1 MGFIAVDSE
10 KKVCSMIHSKRL
22 SNPGS
27 VLITGIT
34 GFVGSHMADLISSRY
49 PQTKFRACKRWHHSD
64 LTNIR
69 HLLDKITFIDCDLTD
84 PLSTADLVKISKPE
98 VIFHFAAESFVS
110 PSWKNP
116 TRYKNLNYHGTVN
129 LLEAVRQYSPDTFIH
144 IPGSGEEYGDIKKE
158 DLPITESTNINP
170 VNPYAVT
177 KVAQDL
183 IAKVY
188 FVATEQMS
196 SEQEVLI
203 MKDHVEKMFLVY
215 HGTHI
220 KYVELKGLQP
230 PTLKTGHTGDK
241 RNFTH
246 VLDMCNA
253 YLLAVQHCIP
263 GDLYLV
269 GNSDLRMSVHR
280 RSSQINDK
288 NIRVENIEVEQDKQY
303 IRPTNVPYLI
313 SDSSKFI
320 SQTNW
325 TPLHTLQN
333 IFTDTIEYWPEHPS
347 LAKPVQSAGTI
358 YPF

>member
-1 MGFIAVDSE
+1 
-10 KKVCSMIHSKRL
+10 
-22 SNPGS
+22 
-27 VLITGIT
+27 
-34 GFVGSHMADLISSRY
+34 MADLILSKY
-49 PQTKFRACKRWHHSD
+49 PQTKIYACKRWHHSD
-64 LTNIR
+64 LTNVR
-69 HLLDKITFIDCDLTD
+69 HLLDKITFVDCDLTD

-116 TRYKNLNYHGTVN
+116 TRYMNLNYHGTVN

-144 IPGSGEEYGDIKKE
+144 IPGSGEEYGDIKKD

-188 FVATEQMS
+188 FDS
-196 SEQEVLI
+196 
-203 MKDHVEKMFLVY
+203 Y
-215 HGTHI
+215 GTNVIRTRSFNHEGPRRKNVFGLPWYAYQICRI
-220 KYVELKGLQP
+220 KKGLQP

-269 GNSDLRMSVHR
+269 GNSDPAYECTFEEALRSMIKISGVK
-280 RSSQINDK
+280 D
-288 NIRVENIEVEQDKQY
+288 IEVEQDKQY

-333 IFTDTIEYWPEHPS
+333 IFTDTIEYWSEHPS
-347 LAKPVQSAGTI
+347 LAQPVQSAGTI